1 MSVLTGER
9 IIEEIAQGRLKI
21 EPFSA
26 DQIGPASVDFHL
38 GEELRIPARNGTEP
52 IDVGNGDPKVEET
65 TKVVRM
71 DPDFVLAPGETVH
84 GITRERLC
92 LPPDLCAWI
101 EGRSSIARLG
111 LTVHVTSGFVH
122 PGVSNHQVLE
132 MTNLSRLPLRLRP
145 GIRICQVV
153 LQRTEGEAVYRGRFA
168 EQRSP

>member
-9 IIEEIAQGRLKI
+9 ILEEIAQGRLKI

-26 DQIGPASVDFHL
+26 DQIGPASIDFHL
-38 GEELRIPARNGTEP
+38 GAELRIPARNGTEP
-52 IDVGNGDPKVEET
+52 IDVGSGDGKAEGR

-132 MTNLSRLPLRLRP
+132 MTNLSRSPLRLRP
-145 GIRICQVV
+145 DIRICQVV

-168 EQRSP
+168 KQSTP

>member
-9 IIEEIAQGRLKI
+9 ILEEIEQGRLKI
-21 EPFSA
+21 EPFSP
-26 DQIGPASVDFHL
+26 DQIGPASIDCHL
-38 GEELRIPARNGTEP
+38 GDELRLLAPEGSEP
-52 IDVGNGDPKVEET
+52 IDVDGNGGGPEVT
-65 TKVVRM
+65 RVLRM
-71 DPDFVLAPGETVH
+71 DPDFVLAPGQTVH

-92 LPPDLCAWI
+92 LPPDLCGWI

-132 MTNLSRLPLRLRP
+132 MSNLSRNPLRLRP

-153 LQRTEGEAVYRGRFA
+153 LQRTEGEAIYRGQFA
-168 EQRSP
+168 GQRTP